1 MSDTNKSQSHS
12 CNRATKR
19 YTPQPH
25 PIGSNQWGLFFIR
38 AIRYTNV
45 SLYEHFVIHMS
56 EGCMII

>member
-25 PIGSNQWGLFFIR
+25 PIGTTNGDSFFYDFKIE
-38 AIRYTNV
+38 IFY
-45 SLYEHFVIHMS
+45 
-56 EGCMII
+56 